1 MRLRPAPYKNAQ
13 KLHNPIYP
21 DFDEISTFLAPE
33 EVDDTSLVLFIK
45 LALGSP
51 TSGSASTIN
60 FDEVISSL
68 FGLAAFISSDL
79 VVSCKTFSSVSFIAW
94 VLESEMV
101 LVKIIITEK

>member
-33 EVDDTSLVLFIK
+33 EVDDTSLVLFFISDCAGK

-51 TSGSASTIN
+51 TSGSTIN

-79 VVSCKTFSSVSFIAW
+79 AVSCKTFSSVSFIAW

-101 LVKIIITEK
+101 LVKII